1 MTRMSSWARPVWTG
15 VALLLAGSPVGAVVQ
30 GTAWW
35 GYAAGAVVLVVAVGL
50 LTARLRSAAGRPPAP
65 LLAAGVQLTALAVL
79 VTTLFTGS
87 GVLGVLPGPAA
98 AGELAALVADAATE
112 IRTEVAPVPATSAM
126 LLFVTVAFGVTAVAV
141 HAIAVGAGAPAATGV
156 LLLAV
161 FSVPAALADELLPAW
176 ILAAAAAGFGL
187 LLLARPGPPAGRPAW
202 RPGASAVVVVAAAVV
217 VALGVGAAA
226 GGVGT
231 AGRFPSTGGT
241 GAGRVGEIG
250 LSPFTSLRGEL
261 RQSVPAELFRVTGL
275 PRPAYLRALTLSS
288 YVPDAGWQV
297 RRPGAGTPLTAELP
311 GSDVPGDRASVRV
324 ENIGFRD
331 YWLPVYGV
339 PLSVSGPPADRWS
352 YDPLSGTAYSTRPQ
366 QEPSWSQEAL
376 LAVPTA
382 EALRVGDGDADGVDP
397 AFLDTDG
404 VDPRVAAIAREVT
417 ADAPTG
423 FDRAVALTE
432 WFSGPGS
439 PFTYDLATAPGNG
452 DDALVEFLT
461 TGRRGY
467 CEQFASAMAVMLR
480 TLGVPARVAVG
491 FTGGRSVDGGARAV
505 STADAHAWVE
515 AWFPAAGWTTFD
527 PTPLTDGRA
536 IVPPYVARAAGETGD
551 RPEAEPAPA
560 QTPQPAPEE
569 TTAAQAGAPET
580 AGLPAPPPPGPSPAG
595 PDDPI
600 GLGTVAALTVVAMA
614 AGAAAPVAWRARLR
628 RRRLATADAGGA
640 GAADAAWAELL
651 AESVDRGTPEIAS
664 DTVRTAAERMV
675 RTHGLDGRARRALD
689 AVVGIVEES
698 WYGGVDPAPGALTA
712 PVRQVSDTLRTVPVA
727 LHRRLFPASVTGRH
741 KAADVDNDAAVV
753 ARH

>member
-1 MTRMSSWARPVWTG
+1 M
-15 VALLLAGSPVGAVVQ
+15 LLL
-30 GTAWW
+30 
-35 GYAAGAVVLVVAVGL
+35 
-50 LTARLRSAAGRPPAP
+50 
-65 LLAAGVQLTALAVL
+65 
-79 VTTLFTGS
+79 
-87 GVLGVLPGPAA
+87 
-98 AGELAALVADAATE
+98 
-112 IRTEVAPVPATSAM
+112 
-126 LLFVTVAFGVTAVAV
+126 VTVAFGVTAVAV
-141 HAIAVGAGAPAATGV
+141 HAITVGAGAPAATGV

-161 FSVPAALADELLPAW
+161 FAVPAALADELLPAW

-187 LLLARPGPPAGRPAW
+187 LLLARPGPPVRPPW

-231 AGRFPSTGGT
+231 AGRFPSTSGT

-261 RQSVPAELFRVTGL
+261 RQSVPTELFRVTGL
-275 PRPAYLRALTLSS
+275 PRPAYLRALTLSN

-297 RRPGAGTPLTAELP
+297 RRPGPGTPLTADLP
-311 GSDVPGDRASVRV
+311 GSDVPGEQASVRV
-324 ENIGFRD
+324 ENVGFRD

-366 QEPSWSQEAL
+366 QEPSWVQEAL

-382 EALRVGDGDADGVDP
+382 EALRARDGDADGVDP

-404 VDPRVAAIAREVT
+404 VDSRVAAIAREVT

-461 TGRRGY
+461 SGRRGY

-491 FTGGRSVDGGARAV
+491 FTGGRPADDEADGGARAV

-515 AWFPAAGWTTFD
+515 AWFPGAGWTTFD

-536 IVPPYVARAAGETGD
+536 IVPPYVAQAAGETDD
-551 RPEAEPAPA
+551 RTPPTTAE
-560 QTPQPAPEE
+560 TPPSAPEE
-569 TTAAQAGAPET
+569 TAAPVAGAPET
-580 AGLPAPPPPGPSPAG
+580 VALPDTPAPAEPASASPAM
-595 PDDPI
+595 PVV
-600 GLGTVAALTVVAMA
+600 LGMIAVLAAALAVVAPA
-614 AGAAAPVAWRARLR
+614 AWRTRLR
-628 RRRLATADAGGA
+628 RRRLAAADAGGA
-640 GAADAAWAELL
+640 EAADAAWAELL
-651 AESVDRGTPEIAS
+651 AESADRGAPGTAS

-675 RTHGLDGRARRALD
+675 HAHGLDGRARRALD
-689 AVVGIVEES
+689 AVVGLVEES
-698 WYGGVDPAPGALTA
+698 WYGGVDPAPGALSV
-712 PVRQVSDTLRTVPVA
+712 PVRNVSDTLRTVPVP
-727 LHRRLFPASVTGRH
+727 LHRRLFPASVTGRRDR
-741 KAADVDNDAAVV
+741 ARTGRARNDPAQRDSDDAAVT
-753 ARH
+753 RS

>member
-1 MTRMSSWARPVWTG
+1 M
-15 VALLLAGSPVGAVVQ
+15 
-30 GTAWW
+30 
-35 GYAAGAVVLVVAVGL
+35 
-50 LTARLRSAAGRPPAP
+50 
-65 LLAAGVQLTALAVL
+65 
-79 VTTLFTGS
+79 
-87 GVLGVLPGPAA
+87 
-98 AGELAALVADAATE
+98 
-112 IRTEVAPVPATSAM
+112 
-126 LLFVTVAFGVTAVAV
+126 
-141 HAIAVGAGAPAATGV
+141 
-156 LLLAV
+156 
-161 FSVPAALADELLPAW
+161 
-176 ILAAAAAGFGL
+176 
-187 LLLARPGPPAGRPAW
+187 
-202 RPGASAVVVVAAAVV
+202 VVAAAVV

-241 GAGRVGEIG
+241 GIGRVGEIG

-324 ENIGFRD
+324 ENVGFRD

-397 AFLDTDG
+397 AFLNTDG
-404 VDPRVAAIAREVT
+404 VDTRVAAIAREVT
-417 ADAPTG
+417 ANAPTG

-432 WFSGPGS
+432 WFSGSGS

-491 FTGGRSVDGGARAV
+491 FTGGRATDGGARAV

-536 IVPPYVARAAGETGD
+536 IVPPYVARAAGEAGD
-551 RPEAEPAPA
+551 RPEAEPTAA
-560 QTPQPAPEE
+560 QAPQPAPEE
-569 TTAAQAGAPET
+569 TTAAEAGAPET
-580 AGLPAPPPPGPSPAG
+580 VGLPDPPPPDASLAG
-595 PDDPI
+595 PVEQI
-600 GLGTVAALTVVAMA
+600 GLGTVAALTMAATAATA
-614 AGAAAPVAWRARLR
+614 AGAAVPVAWRARLR
-628 RRRLATADAGGA
+628 RRRLAATDAGGA

-651 AESVDRGTPEIAS
+651 AESADRGTPEIAS

-675 RTHGLDGRARRALD
+675 RAHGLDGRARRALD
-689 AVVGIVEES
+689 TVVGIVEES
-698 WYGGVDPAPGALTA
+698 WYGGVDPAPGALST
-712 PVRQVSDTLRTVPVA
+712 PVRQVSDTQRTVPVA
-727 LHRRLFPASVTGRH
+727 RHRRLFPASVTGRR
-741 KAADVDNDAAVV
+741 KPVDVDSDAAAV
-753 ARH
+753 ARR